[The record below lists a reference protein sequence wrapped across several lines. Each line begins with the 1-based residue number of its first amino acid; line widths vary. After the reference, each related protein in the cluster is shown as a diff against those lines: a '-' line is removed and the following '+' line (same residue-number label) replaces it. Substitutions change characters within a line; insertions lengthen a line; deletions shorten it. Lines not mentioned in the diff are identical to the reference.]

1 MVLSTDST
9 TESPGVEERIMNRTS
24 AAAALLCAAAITAV
38 AAPASAA
45 PLGDLFGSS
54 GSADSGSS
62 DLLDSGSSALGSSDN
77 NKPQHYGKLGRPDAS
92 NGVKSINVWAYA
104 PKAQP
109 VGDNTY
115 PKNSQLGVRWNSTI
129 DAGPVIDGNECK
141 MEIRITGPKIPAK
154 SQLFKTQDCTSTHTY
169 LLRTPGA
176 YGITVTDT
184 ISGASNSIKFDVA

>member
-1 MVLSTDST
+1 
-9 TESPGVEERIMNRTS
+9 MNRTS
-24 AAAALLCAAAITAV
+24 VAAVLLSAAAITAV
-38 AAPASAA
+38 AAPASAD

-54 GSADSGSS
+54 GSADMGSS
-62 DLLDSGSSALGSSDN
+62 NLLDAGSSALGSSSD
-77 NKPQHYGKLGRPDAS
+77 KPQHFGKLGRPDAP
-92 NGVKSINVWAYA
+92 NGVKSINTWVYA
-104 PKAQP
+104 PKTQP

-154 SQLFKTQDCTSTHTY
+154 AQLFKTQDCTATHTY

-184 ISGASNSIKFDVA
+184 ISGASNAIKFNVA